1 MSTVAIKD
9 GHQGHPIPHGH
20 HHNQSTSSSASTTT
34 LDAERADRISR
45 LAGLERVATVRGSP
59 GGGHSQPASGNVS
72 QQPGYFEGPNAQI
85 KERSTVGS
93 ASATGSVG
101 GRTTWASG
109 SDVYDPDKMSE
120 DQDEVSSTSGFSDE
134 GNASLVGFGE
144 GASSTISGPVSTAA
158 ARALAARPTSVSSAG
173 RVNTIPGHMQSTS
186 STPMS
191 GIASTPTP
199 PGSSDP
205 RMMDGVSYDSN
216 VLDTTTQGPVPTGGQ
231 YGAESGGTDLAE
243 RIMTDRF
250 GGDEGS
256 RGLENPASRAGGIGK
271 FSFEQK

>member
-1 MSTVAIKD
+1 M
-9 GHQGHPIPHGH
+9 
-20 HHNQSTSSSASTTT
+20 
-34 LDAERADRISR
+34 
-45 LAGLERVATVRGSP
+45 RGQHS
-59 GGGHSQPASGNVS
+59 GTHSQLGQGNLT

-158 ARALAARPTSVSSAG
+158 ARTSAARPSSISSAANRG
-173 RVNTIPGHMQSTS
+173 TPITS
-186 STPMS
+186 HLHNQTGSPMG

-199 PGSSDP
+199 PGSTDP
-205 RMMDGVSYDSN
+205 RMMDGVSYDAN
-216 VLDTTTQGPVPTGGQ
+216 VIDTTTQGPIPINSE
-231 YGAESGGTDLAE
+231 GADLAE
-243 RIMTDRF
+243 RIMTDRL
-250 GGDEGS
+250 GHDDGS
-256 RGLENPASRAGGIGK
+256 RGMGRSEGRGPGLGK
-271 FSFEQK
+271 FPFEQK